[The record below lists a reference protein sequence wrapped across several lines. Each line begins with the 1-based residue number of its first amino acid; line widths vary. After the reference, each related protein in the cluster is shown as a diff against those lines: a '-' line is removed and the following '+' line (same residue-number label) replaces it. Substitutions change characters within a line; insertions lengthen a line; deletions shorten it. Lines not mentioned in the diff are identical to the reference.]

1 MERRRRRFW
10 GWRVLRRRGKLRG
23 RRRLRAVVKKAM
35 KKAEAFFTKEQ
46 KEQIHQAVVRAEARS
61 AGEIIPMVV
70 DQSGHYMQFA
80 LTGAIFFAF
89 FVAVIWMTISPRVTV
104 PQILLIEF
112 FTFWVSFF
120 LIQRVSLIWSWLI
133 PEGLKDRVVRR
144 RAEEAFYANRLH
156 ETREKTGVLILLSLM
171 EHRVQLLADAGI
183 HQRVPAETWERL
195 VQEIA
200 SGVKEG
206 HPFEALRGAI
216 DACGQLLAEH
226 FPKRPDDTDEL
237 SNQLRVGE

>member
-1 MERRRRRFW
+1 LAAAAPPDGGE
-10 GWRVLRRRGKLRG
+10 
-23 RRRLRAVVKKAM
+23 M
-35 KKAEAFFTKEQ
+35 KKAEDFFSAEE
-46 KEQIHQAVVRAEARS
+46 KEQIRQAVIRAEARS
-61 AGEIIPMVV
+61 AGEIVPVVV

-80 LTGAIFFAF
+80 LTGAIFSAF

-112 FTFWVSFF
+112 FTFWISFF

-133 PEGLKDRVVRR
+133 PEGLKERVVRR

-183 HQRVPAETWERL
+183 HQRVPAETWDRL
-195 VQEIA
+195 VQQIA

-216 DACGQLLAEH
+216 DACGELLAAH
-226 FPKRPDDTDEL
+226 FPKRHDDTDEL
-237 SNQLRVGE
+237 PNQLQVGE

>member
-1 MERRRRRFW
+1 
-10 GWRVLRRRGKLRG
+10 
-23 RRRLRAVVKKAM
+23 M
-35 KKAEAFFTKEQ
+35 KNAEDFFTTEQ
-46 KEQIHQAVVRAEARS
+46 KEQIRQAVAQAEARS
-61 AGEIIPMVV
+61 AGEIVPMVV
-70 DQSGHYMQFA
+70 DQSGHYIQFA

-89 FVAVIWMTISPRVTV
+89 FVAVIWMTIRPTATV

-112 FTFWVSFF
+112 FAFWLSFF
-120 LIQRVSLIWSWLI
+120 LIQRVAPIWSWLI
-133 PEGLKDRVVRR
+133 PEALKDRVVRR

-156 ETREKTGVLILLSLM
+156 ETREKSGVLILLSLM
-171 EHRVQLLADAGI
+171 EHRVQILADIGI
-183 HQRVPAETWERL
+183 HQRVPPETWEKL
-195 VQEIA
+195 VQQIT

-237 SNQLRVGE
+237 PNQLRVGE